1 MNRKDRENAKNIW
14 IARQL
19 EKQAQKKHEK
29 RVKQMAEFKD
39 KLRLAFALR
48 NSEMLK
54 ALENEEKELEEESA

>member
-29 RVKQMAEFKD
+29 RVKQMTEFRD